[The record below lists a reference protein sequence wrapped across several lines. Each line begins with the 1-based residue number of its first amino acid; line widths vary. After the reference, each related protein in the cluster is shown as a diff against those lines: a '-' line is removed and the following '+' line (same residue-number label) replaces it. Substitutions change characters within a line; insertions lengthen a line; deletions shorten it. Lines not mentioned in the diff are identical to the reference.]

1 MSLLCLS
8 MHLVSL
14 ISLVYR
20 MKDYSYEFILSNY
33 IFFTEKLSPLL
44 LTDIDVQQLLIP
56 FDLMLMVKL
65 SVVVYVCEIVPVLL
79 VLII

>member
-1 MSLLCLS
+1 MQNDGSCLHIHSFSLCL
-8 MHLVSL
+8 
-14 ISLVYR
+14 
-20 MKDYSYEFILSNY
+20 
-33 IFFTEKLSPLL
+33 FTEELSPLI